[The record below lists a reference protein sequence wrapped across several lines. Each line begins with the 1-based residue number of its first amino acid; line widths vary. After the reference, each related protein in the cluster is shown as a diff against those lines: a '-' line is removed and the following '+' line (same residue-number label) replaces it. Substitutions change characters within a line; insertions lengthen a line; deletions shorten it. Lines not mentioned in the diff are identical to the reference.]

1 MPGEMTVHLF
11 RVSRDQGTP
20 SLETLL
26 RQIERDELEA
36 RLKVVGH
43 QEVRL
48 ESILPPHV
56 DENDTPY
63 WLLDFAK
70 IRFDHGPGRASR
82 VAAIEGFD
90 LDENEGFGEETAV
103 LFDARHR
110 TMLIQYNHYG
120 VRSSAIQHYFN
131 IYEDDVL
138 RGYGLGVALDED
150 AGVKFARKQ
159 ILKKIHFKIAPPK
172 MSAAQRRAG
181 VGLGQAL
188 ELNDNLNGANI
199 EIIISAGRQQ
209 NAMLNHQRVHNV
221 VAALRRLVGH
231 DDEREEAVVQKLE
244 ILGKENEL
252 AAAESVN
259 LLVSKLETKIPG
271 LNLGDDRRYTQRS
284 RWDALL
290 RARLGWRGIIEN

>member
-48 ESILPPHV
+48 ESILPPHT
-56 DENDTPY
+56 DENDSPY

-70 IRFDHGPGRASR
+70 IRFDHGPGKASR

-90 LDENEGFGEETAV
+90 LDEDEGFGEETAV

-110 TMLIQYNHYG
+110 FMLIQYNHYG
-120 VRSSAIQHYFN
+120 VRSATIQNYFN
-131 IYEDDVL
+131 IYEDNAL
-138 RGYGLGVALDED
+138 RGYGLGVLLDSAAE
-150 AGVKFARKQ
+150 VKFARKQ
-159 ILKKIHFKIAPPK
+159 ILKKIHFKIAPPR

-181 VGLGQAL
+181 VGLGRAL
-188 ELNDNLNGANI
+188 DLNDDLNGSDI
-199 EIIISAGRQQ
+199 EVIISAGRQQ

-221 VAALRRLVGH
+221 VTALRRLVGQ
-231 DDEREEAVVQKLE
+231 DDGRDDAIVQKLE
-244 ILGKENEL
+244 IIGKENEL
-252 AAAESVN
+252 AQAESIN
-259 LLVSKLETKIPG
+259 LLISKLEQKIPG
-271 LNLGDDRRYTQRS
+271 LDLGDDRRYTQRS

-290 RARLGWRGIIEN
+290 RARASWRETIEQ